1 MSLSP
6 LAQQLLDAH
15 VAHVLDRLS
24 DKNLPGEIERL
35 VDLVLSHT
43 GKLKLGAVVCKEDV
57 LATAVHYAADM
68 DIAPA
73 IPEMVAEIARELYRH
88 PAHEKATLND
98 VLADQ
103 DFKEITSKYFEM
115 EELRARVLHEAIS
128 NPVYAALVSNLL
140 YNGITRYV
148 NDNPLTNNI
157 PGAKS
162 LLKIGKSMID
172 KTGTNLEAGVKHFIK
187 QNTQTALRD
196 SEDFLLHQMSRDKLE
211 GTLINI
217 WNRIKT
223 QPVSRFRDYV
233 KEDDVEDFFV
243 IGFEFWR
250 RFRKTDYYS
259 DLIGVGVD
267 YFFKKYGKTSLK
279 KLLKEL
285 GVTRDMI
292 LADAQRFA
300 PRVIAELNKQGIIEE
315 VARAELTRFYDS
327 DAVGKIL
334 KGK

>member
-15 VAHVLDRLS
+15 VAHITGRLS
-24 DKNLPGEIERL
+24 EENLPGEIERL
-35 VDLVLSHT
+35 VDLVLAQT
-43 GKLKLGAVVCKEDV
+43 GKLKLGSVVKKEDV
-57 LATAVHYAADM
+57 LATAVHYAAEM
-68 DIAPA
+68 EIAPA
-73 IPEMVAEIARELYRH
+73 IPEIVAEISRELYRH
-88 PAHEKATLND
+88 KAHDKATLND
-98 VLADQ
+98 VLSDQ
-103 DFKEITSKYFEM
+103 DFHEIVSKYFEM
-115 EELRARVLHEAIS
+115 EELRERILHEAIS
-128 NPVYAALVSNLL
+128 NPVYSALVSNLL

-162 LLKIGKSMID
+162 ILKLGKSMIE
-172 KTGTNLEAGVKHFIK
+172 KSGANLEAGVKHFIK
-187 QNTQTALRD
+187 QNTKVALRE
-196 SEDFLLHQMSRDKLE
+196 SENFLLKQMSSDKLE
-211 GTLINI
+211 GTLTLI
-217 WNRIKT
+217 WDRIKN

-250 RFRKTDYYS
+250 RFRQTDYYS
-259 DLIGVGVD
+259 DLIGVGID
-267 YFFKKYGKTSLK
+267 YFFKKYGKVTLK
-279 KLLKEL
+279 KLLEEL
-285 GVTRDMI
+285 GITRDMI

-315 VARAELTRFYDS
+315 IARSELESFYAGD
-327 DAVGKIL
+327 VVTKLL